1 MKVKTERK
9 VEEQILSSTS
19 STVASPSQVKNIDE
33 IRFYVRDLCF
43 KIEELENTFEY
54 VPASSYDLL
63 AKYNTL
69 QNSTEKSFNTI
80 L

>member
-1 MKVKTERK
+1 MTKK
-9 VEEQILSSTS
+9 EEKKMEDALVYAGPSRSPVS
-19 STVASPSQVKNIDE
+19 STVKNVDE

-43 KIEELENTFEY
+43 KIEELENIFEY

-63 AKYNTL
+63 AKYNTV
-69 QNSTEKSFNTI
+69 QNSPEKRFNTI

>member
-1 MKVKTERK
+1 MRLKDEIKMEDEVLNAPSSSSA
-9 VEEQILSSTS
+9 LSST
-19 STVASPSQVKNIDE
+19 VKNVEE

-43 KIEELENTFEY
+43 KIEELENVFEY

-69 QNSTEKSFNTI
+69 QNPTEKSFNTI